1 VPDLRPADGQ
11 AARRGVENCA
21 GGAGAMTYSNDIAP
35 IATAEP
41 FGTWLLTQLKRD
53 GWIGDLAK
61 AAKADRRFPRDGDP
75 DMVRKHLSDNQAES
89 DMLEAVDD
97 AENIWLCL

>member
-1 VPDLRPADGQ
+1 MTRGDDVPSMG
-11 AARRGVENCA
+11 
-21 GGAGAMTYSNDIAP
+21 T
-35 IATAEP
+35 TEP
-41 FGTWLLTQLKRD
+41 FGTWLLAQFNRD

-61 AAKADRRFPRDGDP
+61 AAKADRKFPREADP
-75 DMVRKHLSDNQAES
+75 DMVRKHMNDNQAES